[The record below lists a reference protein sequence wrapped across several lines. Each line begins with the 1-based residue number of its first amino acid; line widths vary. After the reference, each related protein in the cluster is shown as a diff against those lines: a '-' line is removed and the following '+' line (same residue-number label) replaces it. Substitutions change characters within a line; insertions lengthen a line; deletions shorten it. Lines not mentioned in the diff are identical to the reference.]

1 MGKSR
6 NQEIKIIKHMI
17 SLREVRD
24 WIDTLPKEFLEFNV
38 VNAEEGTIV
47 NDEVMYRFDKPISSL
62 NVDGESKKILF
73 LNKKT
78 NKK

>member
-17 SLREVRD
+17 NLKEVRD
-24 WIDTLPKEFLEFNV
+24 WIDTLPEEFLEFNV
-38 VNAEEGTIV
+38 MNAEEGPIV
-47 NDEVMYRFDKPISSL
+47 NDEVMYRFDKPISSI
-62 NVDGESKKILF
+62 NVDRESREILF